1 MLFTFPSRYW
11 FTIGR
16 QGVLSLGGWSPHVQT
31 GFHVSRPTRGL
42 LRFLPIRGY
51 HPLWPD
57 FPDGSGWHANI
68 TGLVRVR
75 SPLLAESRLISFPP
89 GTEMFQF
96 PGFASN
102 TYEFSAGYS
111 RSCGFPHSEIVGS
124 KPVRSSPTLI
134 AAYHV
139 LHRLSMPRHPPI
151 ALIALD
157 RSQQN
162 SCVAVRRP
170 DL

>member
-1 MLFTFPSRYW
+1 MLSTR
-11 FTIGR
+11 TG
-16 QGVLSLGGWSPHVQT
+16 LSPI
-31 GFHVSRPTRGL
+31 
-42 LRFLPIRGY
+42 LPA
-51 HPLWPD
+51 
-57 FPDGSGWHANI
+57 FPDRSGSYTQP
-68 TGLVRVR
+68 TGLIRVR

-96 PGFASN
+96 PGFASS

-157 RSQQN
+157 LSSKPVMYRDQKPELLNLAMASTLASTQKMMQ
-162 SCVAVRRP
+162 RP
-170 DL
+170 QISPQTHIIP